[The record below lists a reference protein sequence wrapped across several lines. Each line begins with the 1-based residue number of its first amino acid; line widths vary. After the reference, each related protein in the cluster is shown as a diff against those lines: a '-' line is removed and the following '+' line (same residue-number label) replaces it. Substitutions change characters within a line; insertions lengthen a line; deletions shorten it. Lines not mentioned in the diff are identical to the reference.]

1 MLRKK
6 EAKPKKGILETL
18 MRDMQGTAG
27 QKLALFE
34 KLKAA
39 GGFAN
44 ASAAELRNAENTLR
58 ALAAMEKGTGSGVRE
73 A

>member
-1 MLRKK
+1 MLRKRK
-6 EAKPKKGILETL
+6 EPKAKRSIALSL
-18 MRDMQGTAG
+18 MRDVQGTGA

-44 ASAAELRNAENTLR
+44 ASAAELCGRRRTC
-58 ALAAMEKGTGSGVRE
+58 SGVGRDGE
-73 A
+73 GE

>member
-1 MLRKK
+1 M
-6 EAKPKKGILETL
+6 E
-18 MRDMQGTAG
+18 
-27 QKLALFE
+27 KLALFE

-44 ASAAELRNAENTLR
+44 ASAAELRKVENMPR
-58 ALAAMEKGTGSGVRE
+58 VSAAMEKRD